1 MNAYEL
7 AEDIEFIAA
16 HYISIIG
23 DLYMMDV
30 ASMIRKQ
37 AQEIEQIKERL
48 IKLQEIRL
56 ECEVEVERL
65 QHQNHNQKDRI
76 NELEKQI
83 YGSR

>member
-37 AQEIEQIKERL
+37 ADIIMKQT
-48 IKLQEIRL
+48 
-56 ECEVEVERL
+56 
-65 QHQNHNQKDRI
+65 DRI